1 MWHKPLLI
9 MAGGT
14 GGHVFP
20 ALAVADYLRT
30 QGVSVVWLGTARG
43 LEARV
48 VPQRDI
54 PLLTLDTVALR
65 GTGIGGW
72 LAAPVRILRS
82 LVQAIRILLRVRPGA
97 VLGMGGFASGAG
109 GVAAWLLRIPL
120 LIHEQNALAGLT
132 NRILRRFARCVMQG
146 FPGTFRADPR
156 LRLVGNPVRAEIV
169 ALPAP
174 EARVLAPEGAPLR
187 LLVLGGSQG
196 AQRLNAVLPETLA
209 LLGADVPLTLVH
221 QCGAAHQAQTLAAYR
236 AHAAGPV
243 RVVPFIDDMA
253 SAYANADLVVCRA
266 GALTLAEL
274 CAAGVGAIL
283 VPYPHAADDHQ
294 SANARHLGAAGAAQV
309 LVEAALTPAA
319 LAAALRDL
327 AAHRDRL
334 RAMARAARS
343 LARPDAARAVGTIC
357 MEALHG

>member
-30 QGVSVVWLGTARG
+30 QGVPVVWLGTQRG

-48 VPQRDI
+48 VPQRDF
-54 PLLTLDTVALR
+54 PLLTLDAVALR
-65 GTGIGGW
+65 GSGILGW

-82 LVQAIRILLRVRPGA
+82 LVQALRILLRVRPGA

-109 GVAAWLLRIPL
+109 GLAAWLLRVPL

-132 NRILRRFARCVMQG
+132 NRILRHFARCVMQG
-146 FPGTFRADPR
+146 FPGTFRDDPR
-156 LRLVGNPVRAEIV
+156 ARLVGNPVRAEIA

-174 EARVLAPEGAPLR
+174 DVRGVARDGVPLR
-187 LLVLGGSQG
+187 VLVLGGSQG
-196 AQRLNAVLPETLA
+196 ARRLNAVFPEALA
-209 LLGADVPLTLVH
+209 SLGADVPLSVVH
-221 QCGAAHQAQTLAAYR
+221 QCGGAHEAETLAAYR
-236 AHAAGPV
+236 AHGLDHA
-243 RVVPFIDDMA
+243 RVVPFMEDMA
-253 SAYANADLVVCRA
+253 AAYGNADLVVCRA

-274 CAAGVGAIL
+274 CAAGVGSIL

-294 SANARHLGAAGAAQV
+294 SANARHLCANGAAQV
-309 LVEAALTPAA
+309 LEESAFTPAA
-319 LAAALRDL
+319 LAATLRDL
-327 AAHRDRL
+327 AGRRDRL
-334 RAMARAARS
+334 RSMAAAARAQ
-343 LARPDAARAVGTIC
+343 ARPDAARAVGAIC
-357 MEALHG
+357 MEVLRG